1 MGSATLYATIQ
12 SVKGCEDVDYILD
25 GVASMLNTMSV
36 VLGGWSIAADLGEK
50 VAAITPHMQKAN
62 KFVPISGAMH
72 VFASWIA
79 LQMLLAA
86 YYWITRTINLIRGA
100 G

>member
-1 MGSATLYATIQ
+1 M
-12 SVKGCEDVDYILD
+12 KGCEDMDYIID
-25 GVASMLNTMSV
+25 GVAGMLNTMSV

-50 VAAITPHMQKAN
+50 IGAITPHMQKAN
-62 KFVPISGAMH
+62 KFVPISAAMH